1 MDRLSIILII
11 GFFLIIAVMTGYG
24 FTTLMLTGAR

>member
-11 GFFLIIAVMTGYG
+11 GFFLILAIMAGYG
-24 FTTLMLTGAR
+24 FGNIMLTGAR